1 MASPGHVL
9 AASQERRGWALRPR
23 CLGSNPD
30 SAPRR
35 LRNFH
40 EVAKCTQPQFPHLL
54 RDLRTATHRVVRSER
69 LTIRK
74 ALDRPFA
81 LSRGA
86 GGSSSRQGRTRG
98 SRERPRSHAPVTVT
112 VTVQLQRRRG
122 RRRQRPLARS
132 KKARSCAPPKAQ
144 AERAAEREAGPCR
157 SPDPGSTDAA
167 HPWGVCTLRLSSQ
180 GS

>member
-9 AASQERRGWALRPR
+9 AASQERRGWALCPR

-54 RDLRTATHRVVRSER
+54 RDLRTATHHVVRSER

-86 GGSSSRQGRTRG
+86 GGSSSRQGRTPG
-98 SRERPRSHAPVTVT
+98 SRERPRSRAPVTM
-112 VTVQLQRRRG
+112 QLQRRRG

-132 KKARSCAPPKAQ
+132 KKARSCTPPKAQ
-144 AERAAEREAGPCR
+144 AERAAEHEASPCR
-157 SPDPGSTDAA
+157 SPDPGSTDGA
-167 HPWGVCTLRLSSQ
+167 HPRGVCTLRLSSQ

>member
-40 EVAKCTQPQFPHLL
+40 EVAKCTQPQSPHLL
-54 RDLRTATHRVVRSER
+54 RDLRTATHRVVKSER

-74 ALDRPFA
+74 ALDWPFA

-86 GGSSSRQGRTRG
+86 GGSSSRQGRTPG
-98 SRERPRSHAPVTVT
+98 SRERPRSRHHAAAAP
-112 VTVQLQRRRG
+112 QRAAATTPPRTEQEGEVLHSAQGPSRASRR
-122 RRRQRPLARS
+122 ARS
-132 KKARSCAPPKAQ
+132 QSVQKPR
-144 AERAAEREAGPCR
+144 
-157 SPDPGSTDAA
+157 PGL
-167 HPWGVCTLRLSSQ
+167 H
-180 GS
+180 

>member
-40 EVAKCTQPQFPHLL
+40 EVAKCTQPQSPHLL
-54 RDLRTATHRVVRSER
+54 RDLRTATHRVVKSER

-86 GGSSSRQGRTRG
+86 GGSSSRQGRTPG
-98 SRERPRSHAPVTVT
+98 SRERPRSRAPVTM
-112 VTVQLQRRRG
+112 QLQHCRG

-144 AERAAEREAGPCR
+144 AERAAEHEAGPCR
-157 SPDPGSTDAA
+157 SPDPGSTDGA
-167 HPWGVCTLRLSSQ
+167 HPRGVCTLRLSSQ